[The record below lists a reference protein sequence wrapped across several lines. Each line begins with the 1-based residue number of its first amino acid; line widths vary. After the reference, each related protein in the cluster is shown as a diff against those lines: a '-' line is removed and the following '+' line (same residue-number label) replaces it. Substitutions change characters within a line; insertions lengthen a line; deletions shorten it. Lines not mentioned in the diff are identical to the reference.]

1 MSHIDD
7 ALEVILPG
15 ERLTGNQIADRIIQT
30 IDPRAT
36 RCLIGGAVSRAA
48 LHGLFHREPAGPG
61 RALVWRY
68 WPASEAVL
76 SASGYTWR
84 ARNG

>member
-7 ALEVILPG
+7 ALEVFLPG
-15 ERLTGNQIADRIIQT
+15 EKLTGSQIADRIISKL
-30 IDPRAT
+30 DPRAT

-61 RALVWRY
+61 RALVWKY
-68 WPASEAVL
+68 WPASKETLAN
-76 SASGYTWR
+76 SGYTWR